1 MNYDMTFE
9 EPSGASVIPSV
20 QRWLPETPGT
30 QAETRSLPEVSH
42 LGFRAGGHSQ
52 GQSHLQFSFLGI
64 QPDLLRSGSRHSG
77 SGRGVNNAAARSVTG
92 VWGGVRKRPV
102 AA

>member
-1 MNYDMTFE
+1 MNYDVTFE

-42 LGFRAGGHSQ
+42 LGFWGGGILKGKAICSFP
-52 GQSHLQFSFLGI
+52 SWEFS
-64 QPDLLRSGSRHSG
+64 PMCLRVDHG
-77 SGRGVNNAAARSVTG
+77 GVNNAAARPVA
-92 VWGGVRKRPV
+92 GGRGGARGRPV